1 MSCEVISYLM
11 PHHITYHIRLL
22 RTLVGMICICAA
34 MRSSISPAL
43 ALTVSL
49 RGPQS
54 SSWDRDWGG
63 LKPVQRGG
71 GEVLVRG
78 EERGIEMKE

>member
-1 MSCEVISYLM
+1 
-11 PHHITYHIRLL
+11 
-22 RTLVGMICICAA
+22 
-34 MRSSISPAL
+34 MRSRISPAL

-63 LKPVQRGG
+63 LKPAHKGG
-71 GEVLVRG
+71 GEVFVRG
-78 EERGIEMKE
+78 KGWKEGSRGGEGKREK